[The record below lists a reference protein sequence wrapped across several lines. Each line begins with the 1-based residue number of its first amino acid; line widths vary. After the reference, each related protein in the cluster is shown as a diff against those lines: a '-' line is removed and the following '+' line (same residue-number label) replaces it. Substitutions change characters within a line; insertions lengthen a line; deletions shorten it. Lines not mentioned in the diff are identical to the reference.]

1 MDLRNTKT
9 LANIQTI
16 GMISGAAY
24 SLIKT
29 TELTSK
35 ENLLLSKHF
44 LVIKLC
50 SEGFRRTAASTL
62 LYL

>member
-1 MDLRNTKT
+1 
-9 LANIQTI
+9 
-16 GMISGAAY
+16 MISGAAY